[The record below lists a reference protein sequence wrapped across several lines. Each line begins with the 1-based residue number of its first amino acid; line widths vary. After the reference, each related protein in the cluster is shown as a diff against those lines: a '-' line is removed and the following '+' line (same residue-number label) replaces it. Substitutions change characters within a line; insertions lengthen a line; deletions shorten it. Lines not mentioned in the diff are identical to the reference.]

1 MKKSKTEDGSDV
13 YEPENKEEGNTVFYD
28 ARDNKSV
35 TPTVAVEFDGKGESK
50 MVCLICKLKTT
61 DTDEFLNHKCQVE
74 GDEKRK

>member
-13 YEPENKEEGNTVFYD
+13 YEPENKEDGDTIFYD

-35 TPTVAVEFDGKGESK
+35 TPTVAVEFSATGKSK

-61 DTDEFLNHKCQVE
+61 DTDEFLNHKCQVK
-74 GDEKRK
+74 GDENKT